1 MCPCFVCFRAFVDAN
16 MLKKRRQKVYD
27 QLGGF
32 SQQGAVCTILGK
44 DSHGANLCKSTLS
57 LIYMVYYCLCFL
69 SEAFQ
74 RARRKMQEARETLPR
89 DLINSASLLKTESS
103 A

>member
-1 MCPCFVCFRAFVDAN
+1 MGIILIITSGWCGLMCPCFVCFRAFIDAN

-44 DSHGANLCKSTLS
+44 DSH
-57 LIYMVYYCLCFL
+57 
-69 SEAFQ
+69 
-74 RARRKMQEARETLPR
+74 
-89 DLINSASLLKTESS
+89 
-103 A
+103 